1 MNSFGRIFR
10 ISIFGE
16 SHGESVGIVID
27 GCPAGLSLIVEDF
40 LPDLERRKGGTQK
53 GTTPR
58 KEEDLP
64 IFKSGIFND
73 KTTGAPITI
82 LFENKNIRSSDYEK
96 QRDIPRP
103 GHADFVAR
111 KKFAGFEDYRGSG
124 HFSGRLT
131 VALVAAGVI
140 AKKILSRTSPQ
151 TPLQRRGARDA
162 ADLPGYI
169 TSSADQWK
177 TLSIYAKENR
187 KNPTKAEEQL
197 WEELRNRKINNSK
210 FRRQHAIETYIADFV
225 CLEKKLVVE
234 VDGGYNDEEVQRK
247 MDELRTLTLKKNN
260 FRLIRFTNQDV
271 LEKMNWVL
279 EEIGNALTSESNPP
293 SPSERQLSEAKVGN
307 EVREGEVL
315 STIKITS
322 TILEIGGDA
331 DLERGLQKA
340 IDAKDS
346 IGGIIECRADG
357 LPIGLGE
364 PFFDSVES
372 ALAHIVFAIPAVRGI
387 EFGTGFA
394 AAKMFGSQ
402 HNDAI
407 ENMEGKTKTNHAG
420 GVVGG
425 LTNGNELVFRIAIK
439 PTSSTP
445 KEQTTLNW
453 ETEKIETASVKG
465 RHDLCIALRVP
476 VILEAVTAIVLADLM
491 MLEQRIP
498 RIV

>member
-1 MNSFGRIFR
+1 MNSFGRLFR

-27 GCPAGLSLIVEDF
+27 GCPAGLSLTVEDF

-82 LFENKNIRSSDYEK
+82 LFDNKNTRSGDYEK
-96 QRDIPRP
+96 QRAIPRP

-111 KKFAGFEDYRGSG
+111 KKAGGFEDYRGSG

-140 AKKILSRTSPQ
+140 AKKLLSQTSPQ
-151 TPLQRRGARDA
+151 TPLQRRGASGDS
-162 ADLPGYI
+162 DEFGYV
-169 TSSADQWK
+169 TNSTAQWK
-177 TLSIYAKENR
+177 FLSEFAKQNR
-187 KNPTKAEEQL
+187 KNSTEAEDKL
-197 WEELRNRKINNSK
+197 WEEVRNRKINNCK
-210 FRRQHAIETYIADFV
+210 FRRQHPIQGFIPDFV
-225 CLEKKLVVE
+225 CLEKKLIVE
-234 VDGGYNDEEVQRK
+234 IDGDYHNEDEQLQYDKV
-247 MDELRTLTLKKNN
+247 RTTWLKENN
-260 FRLIRFTNQDV
+260 YRLVRFTNKQV
-271 LEKMNWVL
+271 LQNMPWVV
-279 EEIGNALTSESNPP
+279 EEIGKHLLSGSDSP
-293 SPSERQLSEAKVGN
+293 SPSEREL
-307 EVREGEVL
+307 EGEVGIV
-315 STIKITS
+315 SGITITS
-322 TILEIGGDA
+322 TILEIGGEK
-331 DLERGLQKA
+331 DLDKGLQKA
-340 IDAKDS
+340 IDNKDS
-346 IGGIIECRADG
+346 IGGIIECRANG

-372 ALAHIVFAIPAVRGI
+372 ALSHIVFAIPAVRGI

-407 ENMEGKTKTNHAG
+407 EDMGGKTKTNHAG
-420 GVVGG
+420 GIVGG
-425 LTNGNELVFRIAIK
+425 LTNGNELAFRIAIK

-453 ETEKIETASVKG
+453 ETEKVETVSVKG

-491 MLEQRIP
+491 LLEQQIKR
-498 RIV
+498 VL

>member
-16 SHGESVGIVID
+16 SHGESVGVVID
-27 GCPAGLSLIVEDF
+27 GCPAGLSLIAGDF

-73 KTTGAPITI
+73 KTTGAPVTI
-82 LFENKNIRSSDYEK
+82 LFDNKNVRSSDYEK
-96 QRDIPRP
+96 QRAVPRP

-111 KKFAGFEDYRGSG
+111 AKAGGFEDYRGSG

-140 AKKILSRTSPQ
+140 AKKLLGQ
-151 TPLQRRGARDA
+151 
-162 ADLPGYI
+162 I
-169 TSSADQWK
+169 T
-177 TLSIYAKENR
+177 
-187 KNPTKAEEQL
+187 
-197 WEELRNRKINNSK
+197 
-210 FRRQHAIETYIADFV
+210 V
-225 CLEKKLVVE
+225 
-234 VDGGYNDEEVQRK
+234 G
-247 MDELRTLTLKKNN
+247 
-260 FRLIRFTNQDV
+260 
-271 LEKMNWVL
+271 
-279 EEIGNALTSESNPP
+279 SE
-293 SPSERQLSEAKVGN
+293 
-307 EVREGEVL
+307 
-315 STIKITS
+315 
-322 TILEIGGDA
+322 ILEIGGEA
-331 DLERGLQKA
+331 DLDKGLQKA

-346 IGGIIECRADG
+346 IGGIIECRVNG
-357 LPIGLGE
+357 LPVALGE

-372 ALAHIVFAIPAVRGI
+372 HLAHIVFAIPAVRGI

-394 AAKMFGSQ
+394 AAKMFGSR

-407 ENMEGKTKTNHAG
+407 ENMEGKTSTNHAG

-445 KEQTTLNW
+445 KEQSTLNW

-476 VILEAVTAIVLADLM
+476 VILEAVTAIVLADLVL
-491 MLEQRIP
+491 LEQKIKRIL
-498 RIV
+498 